1 MAVNSGDS
9 GGDTSHPLPSSVCLV
24 HERERVIPS
33 DARGSPAAKEESCSG
48 ESSGTIITV
57 LE

>member
-1 MAVNSGDS
+1 MAVNSSDS
-9 GGDTSHPLPSSVCLV
+9 GGDTSHPFPSSVCLV

-48 ESSGTIITV
+48 ESSGKIITA
-57 LE
+57 